1 MDSLT
6 LDKPMI
12 DWVTITS
19 WDVTTA
25 VTWSRLLNVLEP
37 TAETKPGRIR
47 GYEGVYRGGGFIGQA
62 AQAGRAHMMLRIA
75 GATADQVSSVPA
87 TAHCTRLDV
96 QITTAIPD
104 GYSAR
109 RLADDLRKYQDD
121 RWQKQVT
128 LVEGSDGLDTV
139 YVGSRQSERYARIYV
154 KQVEEI
160 RYLRLEVEHK
170 GTAAQLLIENGVLL
184 STNAKGGALIEW
196 IDGLQLTETIDIIEM
211 YRSLLDCTALGMVMP
226 KVVRTMDKTMM
237 WILNQVTPAMVRLL
251 QDHDYG
257 TYLRHHLIELLDKHK
272 IRED

>member
-1 MDSLT
+1 MEYLT
-6 LDKPMI
+6 LDKPMV
-12 DWVTITS
+12 DWVTLTS

-25 VTWSRLLNVLEP
+25 VTWSKLVNMLEP

-75 GATADQVSSVPA
+75 GAKADQVSSVPA
-87 TAHCTRLDV
+87 TAHCTRVDV
-96 QITTAIPD
+96 QITTAIPAD
-104 GYSAR
+104 YSAR
-109 RLADDLRKYQDD
+109 DLADDMRKYQDT
-121 RWQKQVT
+121 RWAKLVT

-196 IDGLQLTETIDIIEM
+196 IDGLQLKETIYEIEM
-211 YRSLLDCTALGMVMP
+211 FRKLIDCSALGVVMP
-226 KVVRTMDKTMM
+226 KVVRTMDKTLM
-237 WILNQVTPAMVRLL
+237 WLMNQVTPAMVRLL

-257 TYLRHHLIELLDKHK
+257 TYLRNHLVDLLEAHK